1 MSSEGSRAPD
11 LMQFLHRL
19 AESIAGV
26 GSVAQLFDAAFQELS
41 KLVPVDLAVGVM
53 LEQNL
58 NLFLSR
64 RPEARKL
71 DESRLMDRIRSS
83 LTSET
88 MVNFESTEAMV
99 VSDHDSLP
107 SKPIPAA
114 QSQHECGTVLRQDN
128 RVAGLIA
135 VYRSEAPFSKQE
147 QDVLHI
153 VSSILSLVL
162 SNIRAQQKIQQL
174 ADQDELTG
182 MGNKRSMRKR
192 LAAEVERSRIYK
204 VPLSVLMFD
213 VDDFKYI
220 NDNYGHPLG
229 DVLLSELCGA
239 IKETLRP
246 TDHLA
251 RFGGDEFT
259 IVLPH
264 TDLKGARATADRI
277 LERVRK
283 LRLTTDDGRMVTT
296 SVSIGLASFLDS
308 DQGPADLLQRADDR
322 LYDSKHGGK
331 NKVSW

>member
-1 MSSEGSRAPD
+1 
-11 LMQFLHRL
+11 MQFLHRL
-19 AESIAGV
+19 ADSISGV
-26 GSVAQLFDAAFQELS
+26 GSVAQLFDQTFRELS
-41 KLVPVDLAVGVM
+41 GLVQFDLAVGVM

-58 NLFLSR
+58 NMFLSR
-64 RPEARKL
+64 RPEARRL
-71 DESRLMDRIRSS
+71 DERRLMDRIRSS

-99 VSDHDSLP
+99 VSDADSLP
-107 SKPIPAA
+107 SRSDAGNEIE
-114 QSQHECGTVLRQDN
+114 HECATVLRQEG
-128 RVAGLIA
+128 RVAGLVAI
-135 VYRSEAPFSKQE
+135 YRGDQPFSQE
-147 QDVLHI
+147 DEDLLHV
-153 VSSILSLVL
+153 VSSLLSLVL
-162 SNIRAQQKIQQL
+162 ANIRAHHKIQQL

-192 LAAEVERSRIYK
+192 LGAEVERSRIYK

-213 VDDFKYI
+213 VDDFKLI
-220 NDNYGHPLG
+220 NDSFGHPLG

-283 LRLTTDDGRMVTT
+283 LRIMSDDGRMITT
-296 SVSIGLASFLDS
+296 SVSIGLATFLDS

-331 NKVSW
+331 NRVSW

>member
-1 MSSEGSRAPD
+1 MSTEEARAQN
-11 LMQFLHRL
+11 LMRFLHRL
-19 AESIAGV
+19 ADSIAGAATV
-26 GSVAQLFDAAFQELS
+26 SQLFDRAFQELAE
-41 KLVPVDLAVGVM
+41 LVDFDLAVGVI

-71 DESRLMDRIRSS
+71 DESDLMDKIRAS
-83 LTSET
+83 LTNET
-88 MVNFESTEAMV
+88 MVNFESTEAV
-99 VSDHDSLP
+99 VVVDLDSLP
-107 SKPIPAA
+107 SKGP
-114 QSQHECGTVLRQDN
+114 STDLDHELATVLRQDH

-135 VYRSEAPFSKQE
+135 IYRSGSPYTPEDE
-147 QDVLHI
+147 NLLTV
-153 VSSILSLVL
+153 VSTLLSLVL

-192 LAAEVERSRIYK
+192 LAAEVERSRVYK

-213 VDDFKYI
+213 VDDFKRV
-220 NDNYGHPLG
+220 NDLYGHPLG
-229 DVLLSELCGA
+229 DVVLSELCGA
-239 IKETLRP
+239 VKETLRP

-264 TDLKGARATADRI
+264 TDLKGARSTADRI
-277 LERVRK
+277 LERVRT
-283 LRLTTDDGRMVTT
+283 LRLMADDGRMITT
-296 SVSIGLASFLDS
+296 SISIGLATFLDS
-308 DQGPADLLQRADDR
+308 DRGPSDLLQRADDR

-331 NKVSW
+331 DRVSW

>member
-1 MSSEGSRAPD
+1 MNEVEARGSD

-19 AESIAGV
+19 ADSIAGV
-26 GSVAQLFDAAFQELS
+26 GTVSQLFDLAFRELS
-41 KLVPVDLAVGVM
+41 ELVPIDLAVGVM

-64 RPEARKL
+64 RPETRHL
-71 DESRLMDRIRSS
+71 DEMELMSRIRAS
-83 LTSET
+83 LTSAT
-88 MVNFESTEAMV
+88 DVNFESTEAV
-99 VSDHDSLP
+99 VVADVDSL
-107 SKPIPAA
+107 SRKHDTSGDLRRELA
-114 QSQHECGTVLRQDN
+114 TVLRQEN
-128 RVAGLIA
+128 RVAGLLA
-135 VYRSEAPFSKQE
+135 VYRADAPFTEEDRNLLTVVAS
-147 QDVLHI
+147 L
-153 VSSILSLVL
+153 LSLVL

-192 LAAEVERSRIYK
+192 LAAEVERSRVYK

-213 VDDFKYI
+213 VDDFKQI
-220 NDNYGHPLG
+220 NDTYGHPMG
-229 DVLLSELCGA
+229 DVVLSELCGA

-264 TDLKGARATADRI
+264 TDLKGGRATAERI
-277 LERVRK
+277 LERTRK
-283 LRLTTDDGRMVTT
+283 LRLMADDGRMITAT
-296 SVSIGLASFLDS
+296 ISIGLATFLES
-308 DQGPADLLQRADDR
+308 DDDFNDLLQRADDR

-331 NKVSW
+331 NRVSW